1 MYELNG
7 TIKELNIDYQTGK
20 ALLTLS
26 INQKHSAINC
36 FDELHNAEKITIKI
50 DKHREKRSLNANN
63 YAWALLTEIG
73 NVMKL
78 SKEDVYLKMLKDYG
92 QSEMISVKA
101 DIPIG
106 EYIKYYDEAGQSTLN
121 GKLFKHYRV
130 YKGSSEF
137 TKEEMSIFLDG
148 VVAEAQELNID
159 TRTPEEI
166 ARLKDLWERWC

>member
-7 TIKELNIDYQTGK
+7 TIKELNIDFLTGK

-26 INQKHSAINC
+26 VNQKQSAINC
-36 FDELHNAEKITIKI
+36 WDELHGAEKVAIKI

-63 YAWALLTEIG
+63 YAWALLTKIG
-73 NVMKL
+73 NAMRL
-78 SKEDVYLKMLKDYG
+78 SKEDVYLKMLKEYG

-101 DIPIG
+101 HIPIR
-106 EYIKYYDEAGQSTLN
+106 EYVKYCEEAGESTLN
-121 GKLFKHYRV
+121 GTLFKHYRV

-148 VVAEAQELNID
+148 VVSEAIEQNID
-159 TRTPEEI
+159 VRTPDEI
-166 ARLKDLWERWC
+166 ANLKSLWGE

>member
-7 TIKELNIDYQTGK
+7 TIKELNLDYQTGK

-26 INQKHSAINC
+26 VNQKQSAINC
-36 FDELHNAEKITIKI
+36 WDELHSVEKVSIKI

-73 NVMKL
+73 NVLRL
-78 SKEDVYLKMLKDYG
+78 SKENVYVKMLKEYG

-101 DIPIG
+101 HIPIS
-106 EYIKYYDEAGQSTLN
+106 EYVKYCEEAGESTLN
-121 GKLFKHYRV
+121 GTVFKHYRV

-137 TKEEMSIFLDG
+137 TKEEMAIFLDG
-148 VVAEAQELNID
+148 VVLEAKGLNID
-159 TRTPEEI
+159 VRTPDEI
-166 ARLKDLWERWC
+166 ANLKSLWGE